1 MRIVQHIEDLKT
13 YLAEERQAGKTIGFV
28 PTMGALHE
36 GHLSLVR
43 HCIAGNDICV
53 VSIFVNPTQFNDK
66 KDLVA
71 YPRTLDADCALLEP
85 AGCDYVFVPSEEEMY
100 PEPDTRVFDLGAVAE
115 VMEGSFRPGHFN
127 GVAQIVS
134 KLFQIVEPDDA
145 YFGEKDFQQIA
156 IIRSMVKLLGLPVRI
171 VSCPILRQA
180 DGLAL
185 SSRNVRLTAEQRQ
198 IAPIIAATLKESR
211 KFVPEKEVHEVI
223 NWVIDSLNREPQLR
237 VEYYEIVD
245 EATLQ
250 PIQSWNESD
259 KSIGC
264 IAVFCGEIRLIDNIK
279 YEVPVSAIDT
289 GNV

>member
-1 MRIVQHIEDLKT
+1 MRIVQYIDDLKK
-13 YLAEERQAGKTIGFV
+13 YLAEERQAGKTVGFV

-43 HCIAGNDICV
+43 YCIAENDICV

-66 KDLVA
+66 KDLIA
-71 YPRTLDADCALLEP
+71 YPRTPDADYALLESV
-85 AGCDYVFVPSEEEMY
+85 GCNYVFVPSEEEMY
-100 PEPDTRVFDLGAVAE
+100 PEPDTRIFDLGAVAE

-156 IIRSMVKLLGLPVRI
+156 IIKSMVKLLGLHVRVI
-171 VSCPILRQA
+171 SCPILRHA
-180 DGLAL
+180 DGLAM
-185 SSRNVRLTAEQRQ
+185 SSRNMRLTAEQRQ

-211 KFVPEKEVHEVI
+211 KFVPEKEVDEVV
-223 NWVIDSLNREPQLR
+223 NWVIDSLNKVPQLH

-250 PIQSWNESD
+250 PIQSWNDSD
-259 KSIGC
+259 NPIGC

-279 YEVPVSAIDT
+279 YEISVS
-289 GNV
+289 